1 MSAQPATKQPV
12 ADATAKDK
20 EKDKDKKDKDKKD
33 KDKKGSA
40 ESPPG
45 DKKKSKLLFI
55 IIGAVVLLGGGA
67 GAFFAFKPK
76 PGATG
81 GQTAAA
87 EKPEKGE
94 KADKPGAKK
103 APPLFFKFDP
113 AFVVNFGGEGSARY
127 LQVTVEA
134 MSRDAA
140 ILEELKTDEPAVRN
154 DLVVL
159 FSSQD
164 NATLMTTEGK
174 DKLRLATLDI
184 IRKNLNSEGTKGS
197 QIEAVYFTSF
207 VIQ

>member
-1 MSAQPATKQPV
+1 MAAQPATKQPA
-12 ADATAKDK
+12 ADAAAT
-20 EKDKDKKDKDKKD
+20 KKDKDKKD
-33 KDKKGSA
+33 KDKAGGA
-40 ESPPG
+40 DSPSG
-45 DKKKSKLLFI
+45 EQKKSKLLFI

-76 PGATG
+76 PASADA
-81 GQTAAA
+81 QAAAA
-87 EKPEKGE
+87 EKPEKSE
-94 KADKPGAKK
+94 KADKPGTKK
-103 APPLFFKFDP
+103 VAPQFFKFDP

-140 ILEELKTDEPAVRN
+140 ILDELKTDEPAVRN

-174 DKLRLATLDI
+174 EKLRQATLDI
-184 IRKNLNSEGTKGS
+184 IRKNLNAEGTKGS